1 MHQLAL
7 RLYRPTMPTQ
17 HGPVVL
23 IPQLRYS
30 VLITNVAGAR
40 TGAGAAAALRAAKP
54 HAAKPHAV
62 IAVIAVIAVPVI
74 KTIYVYLLQ
83 INYDEL

>member
-40 TGAGAAAALRAAKP
+40 ARTGAGAIAAALRAAKLR
-54 HAAKPHAV
+54 A
-62 IAVIAVIAVPVI
+62 VI

>member
-17 HGPVVL
+17 RGPVVL
-23 IPQLRYS
+23 IPQLRYL

-40 TGAGAAAALRAAKP
+40 AGVAAAALRAAKP
-54 HAAKPHAV
+54 PAAKPPAV
-62 IAVIAVIAVPVI
+62 IATPVV
-74 KTIYVYLLQ
+74 KTITFIYYKS
-83 INYDEL
+83 IMMNCKK